1 MANRENREI
10 GLRIRRVRE
19 ALGFSQMKLAEA
31 VDVSFQQI
39 QKYESGA
46 NKVSIEKLKKI
57 SKAMN
62 APLTYFIGIDKETK
76 RKKGIVAEEG
86 AKYGG
91 IGFEDL
97 SAEEIQLLLRF
108 RSVRNEAV
116 KDGVRLLLK
125 GIEQLERH
133 K

>member
-1 MANRENREI
+1 MANLENREI
-10 GLRIRRVRE
+10 GLRIRKVRE

-76 RKKGIVAEEG
+76 RKKGIVEEEG

-91 IGFEDL
+91 IGFEEL

-108 RSVRNEAV
+108 RSVKNEAI
-116 KDGVRLLLK
+116 KEGVNLLLK
-125 GIEQLERH
+125 GVEQLERH
-133 K
+133 

>member
-1 MANRENREI
+1 MANKENREI

-19 ALGFSQMKLAEA
+19 ALGFSQMKLAKA

-57 SKAMN
+57 SKALN

-76 RKKGIVAEEG
+76 RKKGMVAEEG

-91 IGFEDL
+91 IGFEEL
-97 SAEEIQLLLRF
+97 SPEEIQLLLRF
-108 RSVRNEAV
+108 RAV
-116 KDGVRLLLK
+116 KNETIRSGFNILVK
-125 GIEQLERH
+125 GIEERERH
-133 K
+133 

>member
-1 MANRENREI
+1 MGNRESREI
-10 GLRIRRVRE
+10 GLRIKKVRE
-19 ALGFSQMKLAEA
+19 ALGISQMKLAEA
-31 VDVSFQQI
+31 VEVSFQQI
-39 QKYESGA
+39 QKYESGM

-57 SKAMN
+57 SAALN

-76 RKKGIVAEEG
+76 LKKGIVEEEG
-86 AKYGG
+86 VKYGG

-108 RSVRNEAV
+108 RSVKNEAI
-116 KDGVRLLLK
+116 KDGVNLILK
-125 GIEQLERH
+125 GIEQLERS